1 MSQFFVSGGQSI
13 GVSASA
19 SVLPMN
25 IQHWFPL
32 GLTGLVLQSIL
43 WLLAAKNQLIRKDTG
58 AGKDWKQKEEGI
70 TEDEMVRQHHRL
82 NGHEFEQTR
91 RQWKTGKPGML

>member
-25 IQHWFPL
+25 IANDYQYL
-32 GLTGLVLQSIL
+32 M
-43 WLLAAKNQLIRKDTG
+43 LIKVQVYLENT
-58 AGKDWKQKEEGI
+58 AGSTPDHCKEETI
-70 TEDEMVRQHHRL
+70 KIKQVT
-82 NGHEFEQTR
+82 
-91 RQWKTGKPGML
+91 